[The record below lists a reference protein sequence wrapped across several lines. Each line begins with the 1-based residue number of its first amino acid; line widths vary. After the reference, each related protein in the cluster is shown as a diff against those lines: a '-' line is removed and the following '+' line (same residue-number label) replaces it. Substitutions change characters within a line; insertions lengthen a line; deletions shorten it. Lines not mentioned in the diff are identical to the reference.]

1 MMANYINWGE
11 PINAIPE
18 ELASSELAALLR
30 ACEAHAHFDIVDL
43 RLIQAPVPHIGV
55 VADVGDGTVAP
66 QNSPGIWPRERL
78 CLSFCPGLM
87 VPAEVRALRTDFPD
101 VIHLNGVPDG
111 EPASLCLYESW
122 GFEERQWT
130 AERHLRK
137 VLWWLASTADGT
149 IHAQDQALEQLF
161 YSSGDVVVLPSDW
174 DGEKKERLYLNLA
187 DESAERR
194 YWLAG
199 TKATDNAPRWQL
211 AVLDLPPIGHQP
223 IQRSPSTL
231 GALDDQLTALGSDLS
246 PALSEALKSLSRLAD
261 QKTACKLQLLL
272 LLRIPRLRSGKID
285 RWDARAYVVAAPWE
299 DVGIELGVLGR
310 SDPNAKAYAIDLLAG
325 AVAALSEKGRD
336 FKLAPL
342 EVLQTPPM
350 MQARAMSGIEAGT
363 ADFRGTLAGVGS
375 LGGALANLWARSQ
388 WGRWNLIDPDQVAPH
403 NVVRH
408 EAGASDIGL
417 KKVDV
422 IRRRMD
428 TVFAR
433 PISAKAVYASA
444 SDFDNSEVDSCLRES
459 TLLVDA
465 STTLS
470 VPRDWS
476 ERDLCR
482 SASVFF
488 THSGLASVLMLE
500 DEPRRM
506 RLSALE
512 AQYYRALLHEPWG
525 QNHLHTSEEIR
536 VGAGCRDHSFVLSH
550 ELVQLHAAQLS
561 RALRQGVLEP
571 DARIEIRTHHEES
584 GAVSVVSIAV
594 RAVRSLDGTPWKVRW
609 DEGLEDQMLAMR
621 AECLPVETGG
631 VLLGITD
638 HKLRT
643 VTIVDARE
651 APLDS
656 VTHPDSF
663 TRGRAGVSELIERAS
678 SLTRGMVGYIGEWHS
693 HPRGVP
699 AVPSALDKELLAT
712 LESRLRG
719 DGLPAIM
726 AIVAENEVNV
736 FVGGG
741 EIAGTDDTAAPTEHT

>member
-1 MMANYINWGE
+1 MGDYINWGE
-11 PINAIPE
+11 PIDVVPE
-18 ELASSELAALLR
+18 ELASFELTALLR
-30 ACEAHAHFDIVDL
+30 ACAKHPNFDVVEL
-43 RLIQAPVPHIGV
+43 RLIQAPAPHIGV

-78 CLSFCPGLM
+78 CLSFCPGLTL
-87 VPAEVRALRTDFPD
+87 PAEVRALRTDFPD

-122 GFEERQWT
+122 AFEERQWT

-174 DGEKKERLYLNLA
+174 EGGKKDRLYLNLA

-199 TKATDNAPRWQL
+199 TKTTDGTPRWQV
-211 AVLDLPPIGHQP
+211 AVVDLPPISHQP
-223 IQRSPSTL
+223 IQRSPVTL

-246 PALSEALKSLSRLAD
+246 PALSEALKGLARLTD
-261 QKTACKLQLLL
+261 QTTACKLQLLL
-272 LLRIPRLRSGKID
+272 LLRIPRLRDGQID
-285 RWDARAYVVAAPWE
+285 RWDARGYAVAASWE
-299 DVGIELGVLGR
+299 DVGIEVGVLGR
-310 SDPNAKAYAIDLLAG
+310 TAPNAKAYAINLLAG
-325 AVAALSEKGRD
+325 AVPALSEKGRAI
-336 FKLAPL
+336 KLAPL

-350 MQARAMSGIEAGT
+350 MQAQAMSGIEAST
-363 ADFRGTLAGVGS
+363 AHFRGTLAGVGS
-375 LGGALANLWARSQ
+375 LGSALANLWAHSQ
-388 WGRWNLIDPDQVAPH
+388 WGQWNLIDPDQVAPH

-408 EAGASDIGL
+408 EANAIDIGL

-422 IRRRMD
+422 VRRKMD
-428 TVFAR
+428 AVFAR
-433 PISAKAVYASA
+433 PTAAKAIYASA
-444 SDFDNSEVDSCLRES
+444 SDFDDSEVESCLRES
-459 TLLVDA
+459 ALLVDA

-500 DEPRRM
+500 DEHRRM

-525 QNHLHTSEEIR
+525 QNHLRTSAQIR

-571 DARIEIRTHHEES
+571 NARIEIRTHDEKP
-584 GAVSVVSIAV
+584 GAVSVASIAV
-594 RAVRSLDGTPWKVRW
+594 RKVRSLERMPWKVRW

-621 AECLPVETGG
+621 LACLPVETGG
-631 VLLGITD
+631 VLLGIVD
-638 HKLRT
+638 QKLLT

-656 VTHPDSF
+656 MAHPDSF
-663 TRGRAGVSELIERAS
+663 IRGSQGVPELIERAS
-678 SLTRGMVGYIGEWHS
+678 SLTRGMVGYLGEWHS
-693 HPRGVP
+693 HPRGVR

-712 LESRLRG
+712 LGARLRE

-741 EIAGTDDTAAPTEHT
+741 EVAETDDTAART

>member
-1 MMANYINWGE
+1 MVANYIYWGE

-30 ACEAHAHFDIVDL
+30 ACEAHPHFDTVEL
-43 RLIQAPVPHIGV
+43 RLIQTPVPHIGV

-66 QNSPGIWPRERL
+66 QNSSGVWPRERL

-87 VPAEVRALRTDFPD
+87 VPAEVRALRTDFPA

-122 GFEERQWT
+122 AFEERQWT

-161 YSSGDVVVLPSDW
+161 YSTGDVIVLPSDW
-174 DGEKKERLYLNLA
+174 DGEKKERLYLDLA
-187 DESAERR
+187 DGSAERR

-199 TKATDNAPRWQL
+199 TKTTNGSPRWQV
-211 AVLDLPPIGHQP
+211 AVVDLPPISHQP

-246 PALSEALKSLSRLAD
+246 PALSEALKCLARLTD
-261 QKTACKLQLLL
+261 QTTASKLHLLL
-272 LLRIPRLRSGKID
+272 LLRIPRLRDGKLD
-285 RWDARAYVVAAPWE
+285 RWDVRAYAVAAPWE
-299 DVGIELGVLGR
+299 EVGIELAVLGR
-310 SDPNAKAYAIDLLAG
+310 SAQNAKAYAINLLAG
-325 AVAALSEKGRD
+325 AVAALSEKGRA
-336 FKLAPL
+336 FQLAPL
-342 EVLQTPPM
+342 EVLQTPPV
-350 MQARAMSGIEAGT
+350 MQARAMSGIEAST
-363 ADFRGTLAGVGS
+363 ADFQGTLAGVGS
-375 LGGALANLWARSQ
+375 LGSALANLWARSQ
-388 WGRWNLIDPDQVAPH
+388 WGKWSLIDPDQVAPH

-408 EAGASDIGL
+408 EASASDIGL

-422 IRRRMD
+422 VRNKMD
-428 TVFAR
+428 AVFDR
-433 PISAKAVYASA
+433 PIAAKALCASA
-444 SDFDNSEVDSCLRES
+444 SDFDDAEVDSCLRES
-459 TLLVDA
+459 ALLVDA

-476 ERDLCR
+476 EHDLPR
-482 SASVFF
+482 SASAFF

-500 DEPRRM
+500 DEHRCI

-525 QNHLHTSEEIR
+525 QKHLNTAAQIR

-571 DARIEIRTHHEES
+571 NARIEIRTHDETS
-584 GAVSVVSIAV
+584 GAVTVASIAV
-594 RAVRSLDGTPWKVRW
+594 RPVRSLDGYSWKVRW

-621 AECLPVETGG
+621 SACLPVETGG
-631 VLLGITD
+631 VLLGIID

-643 VTIVDARE
+643 VTIVDARQ

-656 VTHPDSF
+656 VAHPDSF
-663 TRGRAGVSELIERAS
+663 IRGRAGVPELVERAS

-693 HPRGVP
+693 HPPGVR
-699 AVPSALDKELLAT
+699 AVPSALDQELLAK
-712 LESRLRG
+712 LESRLQE
-719 DGLPAIM
+719 DGLPAVM

-741 EIAGTDDTAAPTEHT
+741 EVANSGNTAARS

>member
-30 ACEAHAHFDIVDL
+30 ACEAHPHFDIVGL

-174 DGEKKERLYLNLA
+174 DVEKKERLYLNLA

-199 TKATDNAPRWQL
+199 TKATDGAPRWQV

-246 PALSEALKSLSRLAD
+246 PDLSEALKSLSRLSN
-261 QKTACKLQLLL
+261 QTTACKLQLLL
-272 LLRIPRLRSGKID
+272 LLRIPRLRDGKID
-285 RWDARAYVVAAPWE
+285 RWDARAYAVAAPWE

-310 SDPNAKAYAIDLLAG
+310 SAPNAKAYAIDLLG
-325 AVAALSEKGRD
+325 GPVAALSEEGRA

-350 MQARAMSGIEAGT
+350 KQARAMSGIEASR

-375 LGGALANLWARSQ
+375 LGSALANLWARSQ

-408 EAGASDIGL
+408 EANAIDIGL

-422 IRRRMD
+422 IRGKID
-428 TVFAR
+428 AVFAR
-433 PISAKAVYASA
+433 PILARAVYASA
-444 SDFDNSEVDSCLRES
+444 SDFDAPEVESCLRES
-459 TLLVDA
+459 ALLVDA

-476 ERDLCR
+476 EHDLAR

-500 DEPRRM
+500 DEHRCM

-525 QNHLHTSEEIR
+525 QKHLHTAAQIR

-571 DARIEIRTHHEES
+571 NARIEIRTHDENS
-584 GAVSVVSIAV
+584 GAVSVASIAV
-594 RAVRSLDGTPWKVRW
+594 RPVRSLEGYSWKVRW

-621 AECLPVETGG
+621 SACLPVETGG
-631 VLLGITD
+631 VLLGIFD
-638 HKLRT
+638 HKVRT

-656 VTHPDSF
+656 VAHPDSF
-663 TRGRAGVSELIERAS
+663 IRGRAGVPELVEHAS

-693 HPRGVP
+693 HPPGVR
-699 AVPSALDKELLAT
+699 AVPSALDKELLAK
-712 LESRLRG
+712 LESRLRE

-741 EIAGTDDTAAPTEHT
+741 EVAETDDTAARA